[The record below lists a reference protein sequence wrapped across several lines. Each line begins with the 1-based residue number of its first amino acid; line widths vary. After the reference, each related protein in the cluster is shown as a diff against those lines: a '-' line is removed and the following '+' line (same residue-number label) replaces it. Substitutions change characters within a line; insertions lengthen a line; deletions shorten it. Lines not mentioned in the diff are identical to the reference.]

1 MTLNTWSTVKFKA
14 PRRAR
19 FKVNFF
25 HRRRL
30 SGRSWEDVEIEAYTY
45 MLPRGATV
53 TKG

>member
-1 MTLNTWSTVKFKA
+1 MEHSEVQSTKAGPFQSKFFSPTLG
-14 PRRAR
+14 
-19 FKVNFF
+19 
-25 HRRRL
+25 RRL